1 MESSQETCYICL
13 GERIEEDPFMDP
25 NPCACKGTIKLHKSC
40 YNTLRGT
47 SESCGICKKI
57 YRTTFTG
64 IKRSPLSKFVDN
76 NGDLLVDDG
85 GGLFAMIYTTLIVEA
100 SYVDG
105 ILEGPYK
112 IFDYN
117 KLLEEGTNAANMREG
132 ISKKYRRDGSLEEEI
147 TYHANKK
154 HGPQVKYHS
163 SGTQVEEIFWNEDV
177 KEGPSRLYVYGT
189 DWHLQKE
196 SLYEKNKLMV
206 TRLFYINGSMKS
218 EKHYVNDRLHG
229 PYRIYSEE
237 GLLKEEGQFE
247 DDVLNG
253 NYKLYSEKG
262 IVKEEKVYVN
272 GILNGSHK
280 VYDQLGRL
288 REEYTYFDGLRCKGY
303 KVYDETGKMKLKN
316 R

>member
-1 MESSQETCYICL
+1 MASSQETCYICL

-40 YNTLRGT
+40 YSTLRGT
-47 SESCGICKKI
+47 SESCGICKTK

-64 IKRSPLSKFVDN
+64 IKRSPLSKFVYND
-76 NGDLLVDDG
+76 GTVVDDG
-85 GGLFAMIYTTLIVEA
+85 LFIMFNTILILEA

-117 KLLEEGTNAANMREG
+117 KLLEEGTYVANKKDG
-132 ISKKYRRDGSLEEEI
+132 ITKKYRPDDGRLLEEI
-147 TYHANKK
+147 TYRANKK
-154 HGPQVKYHS
+154 HGPQIKYHP
-163 SGTQVEEIFWNEDV
+163 SGTQVEEIFWNEDFR
-177 KEGPSRLYVYGT
+177 EGPSSLYVYGT
-189 DWHLQKE
+189 DWNLQEE
-196 SLYEKNKLMV
+196 SLYDKNKLMV
-206 TRLFYINGSMKS
+206 TRLFYINGPMKS

-229 PYRIYSEE
+229 PYRIYSKE
-237 GLLKEEGQFE
+237 GLLKEEGHFE
-247 DDVLNG
+247 DNVLNG

-272 GILNGSHK
+272 GILNGPYK

-288 REEYTYFDGLRCKGY
+288 REEYTYFSGLRIKGY